1 MPKVAIRF
9 WQREWILGNG
19 RMESG
24 EMVEGKFSCSIYSIL
39 VYLSCVILCFLFNEL
54 IFY

>member
-9 WQREWILGNG
+9 GRENEFRKWKDGKW
-19 RMESG
+19 

>member
-1 MPKVAIRF
+1 MRFIPKVAIRF

-24 EMVEGKFSCSIYSIL
+24 KWWRVNLLEEFANIKTLNKIKV
-39 VYLSCVILCFLFNEL
+39 VL
-54 IFY
+54 I

>member
-1 MPKVAIRF
+1 MSYGKEMRFIPKVAIRF

-24 EMVEGKFSCSIYSIL
+24 KWWRVNL
-39 VYLSCVILCFLFNEL
+39 VVLYTVFLYICL
-54 IFY
+54 V